1 MTELKAEIE
10 ICKLANKM
18 QQRVDKIQS
27 GENRTCAT
35 ALINSII
42 KAAATLSINTP
53 TNAKPWNWKA
63 WVQEWNVFC
72 YKHKKEIYTIKY
84 RQ

>member
-1 MTELKAEIE
+1 MTELKAEME
-10 ICKLANKM
+10 ICKLAHKM
-18 QQRVDKIQS
+18 QQRVDKIQA

-42 KAAATLSINTP
+42 KAAATLNIKTP
-53 TNAKPWNWKA
+53 TNAKPCNWRA
-63 WVQEWNVFC
+63 WVYEWNVFC
-72 YKHKKEIYTIKY
+72 YHHKKEIYSIKY

>member
-42 KAAATLSINTP
+42 KAASTLDIKTP
-53 TNAKPWNWKA
+53 TNAKPGNWKA
-63 WVQEWNVFC
+63 WVYEWNLFC
-72 YKHKKEIYTIKY
+72 YHHKKDIYTIKY